1 MSQPY
6 SVDDGSFCDCCY
18 KLPVE
23 KVKSSFH
30 CISILNGL
38 CIAFV
43 GVMEIWAFGLNWT
56 ANDDV
61 CKSTKCC
68 LKWNTF
74 SKIFLH
80 LKHATFATTTRL
92 PYESI
97 TYRQNRI
104 TTVSE
109 CGFVQIIKLSFK
121 SIIGF
126 YKKNNLSYTRSLYIY
141 IYTNFTIRC

>member
-1 MSQPY
+1 MKVFWFAVRWPTQHIYYAGLIVDFIGYISEMSQSY
-6 SVDDGSFCDCCY
+6 SGDDGAFCDCCY

-61 CKSTKCC
+61 CKSSKCC
-68 LKWNTF
+68 LKWITF
-74 SKIFLH
+74 F
-80 LKHATFATTTRL
+80 
-92 PYESI
+92 
-97 TYRQNRI
+97 
-104 TTVSE
+104 
-109 CGFVQIIKLSFK
+109 
-121 SIIGF
+121 
-126 YKKNNLSYTRSLYIY
+126 
-141 IYTNFTIRC
+141 